1 MTMLMCMPSKNVYV
15 SDADLPLFEAAT
27 TLAGSL
33 SGSGS
38 TWLSMRTSEK
48 GMT

>member
-27 TLAGSL
+27 AHEGSL
-33 SGSGS
+33 SEQVAAGIR
-38 TWLSMRTSEK
+38 L
-48 GMT
+48 